1 MWSALFLDDGSF
13 NKILGVLSA
22 GPAQDWVQACRSW
35 RCSLANVWR
44 GTAFSMLVYSAAL
57 SEVPKEIE
65 ESATMDGAGTVQRLW
80 SVTLPM
86 IRRTITTNLM
96 LITLQTLSVFGLIW
110 TMTRGGPSNKS
121 TTLPIFAYQQAFQ
134 LSQLGYGTALA
145 LVLLAIGGVF
155 SLVYLRALRLDEV
168 RSMSAVTAIRGR
180 HQVVNKVVVNVALL
194 LLAAGFFVPLLWLVL
209 AAFDARAG
217 AAVAWPHPW
226 TSTNFKAILTWDTTY
241 RPMLNG
247 AILCGG
253 GTIVR
258 AGPGARGVP
267 ALPLPV
273 PGQAAVLLTI
283 LFATGLPITA
293 IMVPVYGLFVQVNL
307 IDTLSGTIL
316 FMATTALPISIWLTK
331 NFMDGVPIEVEEAA
345 WTDGAGAMQGLRT
358 IVLPLMWP
366 GLAVV
371 TIYTFIGL
379 WGNFFVPSCCCR
391 RPTGCPPRSAST
403 RSSGSTARCLRP
415 ARGVLHPLLAPA
427 VLLYLLLSRRLG
439 GAFSFSGAVKG

>member
-1 MWSALFLDDGSF
+1 
-13 NKILGVLSA
+13 
-22 GPAQDWVQACRSW
+22 
-35 RCSLANVWR
+35 
-44 GTAFSMLVYSAAL
+44 
-57 SEVPKEIE
+57 
-65 ESATMDGAGTVQRLW
+65 
-80 SVTLPM
+80 
-86 IRRTITTNLM
+86 
-96 LITLQTLSVFGLIW
+96 
-110 TMTRGGPSNKS
+110 
-121 TTLPIFAYQQAFQ
+121 
-134 LSQLGYGTALA
+134 
-145 LVLLAIGGVF
+145 
-155 SLVYLRALRLDEV
+155 
-168 RSMSAVTAIRGR
+168 MSAVTAIRGR

-253 GTIVR
+253 GTVVCVLASVLAAYPLSRYQFR
-258 AGPGARGVP
+258 AKRPF
-267 ALPLPV
+267 
-273 PGQAAVLLTI
+273 LLTI

-331 NFMDGVPIEVEEAA
+331 NFMDGVPIELEEAA

-379 WGNFFVPSCCCR
+379 WGNFFVPFVLLSSNDR
-391 RPTGCPPRSAST
+391 LPASVSIYT
-403 RSSGSTARCLRP
+403 FFGQY
-415 ARGVLHPLLAPA
+415 GQIVYGQLAAYSILYSLPA